1 MTDRDF
7 LKVLVNLYGDDK
19 ESLIEDF
26 QIIVE
31 DRQTNIAVSE
41 TLLQPDAKF
50 RIQHLYETYE
60 SNDKVLEFLY
70 ENDSHELLFLLTTSI
85 CENTTDV
92 DLFKI
97 DSYNYLHQEEYSD
110 THWDYYGHMSEISEY
125 QLETR
130 NLVYR
135 FKYCVGGSFFDGT
148 PVLAM
153 KST

>member
-19 ESLIEDF
+19 ESLIDDF

-31 DRQTNIAVSE
+31 GRQTNIVVSE

-50 RIQHLYETYE
+50 SIQHLYETCE
-60 SNDKVLEFLY
+60 SNDRVLEFLY
-70 ENDSHELLFLLTTSI
+70 ENDSHELLFLLTIAI

-97 DSYNYLHQEEYSD
+97 DSYNYLDQEEDSEI
-110 THWDYYGHMSEISEY
+110 HWDHYGHMSEIFEY
-125 QLETR
+125 QIEIR

-135 FKYCVGGSFFDGT
+135 FKYCHGGNFFDGT

>member
-7 LKVLVNLYGDDK
+7 LKVLFNLYGEDK
-19 ESLIEDF
+19 VSLVDDF

-31 DRQTNIAVSE
+31 DRQTNIAASE
-41 TLLQPDAKF
+41 TLLRPDPKF
-50 RIQHLYETYE
+50 SIQDLYEMYG
-60 SNDKVLEFLY
+60 SNDRVLEFLY
-70 ENDSHELLFLLTTSI
+70 ENDSHELLLLLTIGI

-97 DSYNYLHQEEYSD
+97 DSYNYLDQEESSE
-110 THWDYYGHMSEISEY
+110 THWDHYGHMSEISEF

-130 NLVYR
+130 NLLYH
-135 FKYCVGGSFFDGT
+135 FKYCHGGNFFDGT
-148 PVLAM
+148 PVLTM